1 MTDTTLVIGPTILAS
16 RHVRLEPLAHV
27 HIPGLVAAARE
38 DSALYRWSTVPQGV
52 MEMAQYV
59 DTALGGREAGSALP
73 FATVRAEDDMVIGS
87 TRFFELE
94 RWAWPAGHPH
104 SRRNGFDSCE
114 IGYTWLAASA
124 SRTAANTEAKL
135 LMLSHAFEAWG
146 VHRVCFHTDVRN
158 ERSRAAL
165 ERIGAQ
171 FEGVLRAHRL
181 AADLVPRDSA
191 RYSIV
196 AAEWPQLKQ
205 RLQER
210 LTAQR

>member
-1 MTDTTLVIGPTILAS
+1 MSDTTLVIGPTILAG
-16 RHVRLEPLAHV
+16 RHVRLEPLAHT

-59 DTALGGREAGSALP
+59 DSALGGREAGSALP
-73 FATVRAEDDMVIGS
+73 FATVRAEDDTVIGS

-94 RWAWPAGHPH
+94 RWAWPAGHAH

>member
-1 MTDTTLVIGPTILAS
+1 MTDTTLVIGPTILAG

-59 DTALGGREAGSALP
+59 DSALGGREAGSALP

>member
-1 MTDTTLVIGPTILAS
+1 MTDTTLVIGPTILAG

-38 DSALYRWSTVPQGV
+38 DPALYRWSTVPQGV

-59 DTALGGREAGSALP
+59 DSALGGREAGSALP

>member
-1 MTDTTLVIGPTILAS
+1 MTDTTLVIGPTILAG

-171 FEGVLRAHRL
+171 FEGGLRSHRL
-181 AADLVPRDSA
+181 AAALVPRDSA